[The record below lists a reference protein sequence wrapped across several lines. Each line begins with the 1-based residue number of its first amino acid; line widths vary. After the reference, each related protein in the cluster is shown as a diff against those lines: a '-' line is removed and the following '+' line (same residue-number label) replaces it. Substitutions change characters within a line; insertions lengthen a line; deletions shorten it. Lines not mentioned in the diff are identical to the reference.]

1 MALCALRTGSMANT
15 KHQRGA
21 PLQDNIRKL
30 AQYWAT
36 SKVFDDKTRAE
47 IAGLLC
53 GAAMLGVFFYYI
65 VLPHLHSAAIVMLLL
80 ASSR

>member
-1 MALCALRTGSMANT
+1 MTRYS
-15 KHQRGA
+15 
-21 PLQDNIRKL
+21 D
-30 AQYWAT
+30 Y
-36 SKVFDDKTRAE
+36 DDDYPEGIEADPFLPIDPSFTPAE

-53 GAAMLGVFFYYI
+53 GAAVLGAFFYYI